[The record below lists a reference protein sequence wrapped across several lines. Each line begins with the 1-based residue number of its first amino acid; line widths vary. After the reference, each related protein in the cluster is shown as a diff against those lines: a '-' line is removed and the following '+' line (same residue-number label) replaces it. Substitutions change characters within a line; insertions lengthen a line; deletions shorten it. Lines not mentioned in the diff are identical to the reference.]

1 MTAPTTDDQEID
13 RAWWKESVIYQIY
26 PRSFN
31 DTDGDGVGDI
41 PGIIEKL
48 DYLDDLGVD
57 IIWLNPVY
65 ESPNADNGYDIADYQ
80 SIMDEF
86 GTMDDWQRLLD
97 GLHDR
102 DIKLIMD
109 LVVNHTSDE
118 HEWFVNAR
126 DVDSEYHDYYIW
138 RNGRTDVDGFTGHHG
153 PADEA
158 PPNEWE
164 SFFGGPAWAYDED
177 VGKWYLHLFDEKQPD
192 LNWENP
198 AVREE
203 VFEMMEWWLDKGIDG
218 FRMDVINLLS
228 KPPEVT
234 DHDPP
239 TNTSQMWDSIDGP
252 RIHEFL
258 DEMHEAVLDDKD
270 VFALGEM
277 IGQGMDMETARRYVG
292 ADGPLSTLFHFDHV
306 LLDHGGEIWETN
318 EWTLNDLRDVF
329 NRWQYGLAED
339 GWNSIYLSN
348 HDQPRLVSRFGND
361 GEYREESA
369 KLLATLIFTLR
380 GTPYIF
386 QGAEIG
392 MTNYPFDSL
401 EEFRDV
407 ETINP
412 VRNALDSG
420 RVDSFEEV
428 KHGLRQN
435 SRDNARTPIQWDNS
449 DNAGFTDGEPWIGVN
464 PNHDEINVDAARA
477 DEDSIWHYY
486 RDLIDLRGDSDVS
499 DVLVYGRYDVLIN
512 DHEEVWSYV
521 RTLGDERLLIT
532 LNFAE
537 WEGHTWIPE
546 AEVDFDP
553 HEMEAELLL
562 SNYGADERATDVDAA
577 AFDLRPWEARIYRLV
592 EAE

>member
-1 MTAPTTDDQEID
+1 MTDTPRDEFIQRE
-13 RAWWKESVIYQIY
+13 WWKESVIYQIY

-31 DTDGDGVGDI
+31 DTNGDGVGDI

-86 GTMDDWQRLLD
+86 GTMEDWENLLE

-118 HEWFVNAR
+118 HEWFVNSR
-126 DVDSEYHDYYIW
+126 DTESEYHDYYIW
-138 RNGRTDVDGFTGHHG
+138 KHGRTDIEGFTGHAG
-153 PADEA
+153 PPDEA

-164 SFFGGPAWAYDED
+164 SFFGGPAWAYDDE

-198 AVREE
+198 DVRDEI
-203 VFEMMEWWLDKGIDG
+203 FEMMEWWLDKGIDG

-228 KPPEVT
+228 KPDSVT
-234 DHDPP
+234 QHDPP
-239 TNTSQMWDSIDGP
+239 LNTTNMWETFDGP
-252 RIHEFL
+252 RMQEFL
-258 DEMHEAVLDDKD
+258 DEMYDRVLKGRD

-277 IGQGMDMETARRYVG
+277 MGRMDMEIAKDYVE
-292 ADGPLSTLFHFDHV
+292 AEGPLSTLFHFDHV
-306 LLDHGGEIWETN
+306 LLDHGGAIWERN
-318 EWTLNDLRDVF
+318 DWDLNDLRDVL
-329 NRWQYGLAED
+329 NRWQYGLD
-339 GWNSIYLSN
+339 QQGWNSIYLSN

-361 GEYREESA
+361 GEYRKESA

-401 EEFRDV
+401 DEFRDV

-420 RVDSFEEV
+420 EIENFDDV
-428 KHGLRQN
+428 KHALRQN
-435 SRDNARTPIQWDNS
+435 SRDNARTPMQWS
-449 DNAGFTDGEPWIGVN
+449 TEDNAGFTDGEPWIGVN
-464 PNHDEINVDAARA
+464 PNYTEINVAEAR
-477 DEDSIWHYY
+477 DDPDSIWNYY
-486 RDLIDLRGDSDVS
+486 RELIELRKEH
-499 DVLVYGRYDVLIN
+499 DVLVYGHYDVLIN
-512 DHEEVWSYV
+512 DHEEIWSYI
-521 RTLGDERLLIT
+521 RTLGDERLLVT

-546 AEVDFDP
+546 GQVDFDP

-562 SNYGADERATDVDAA
+562 SNYGADERATDVDAW
-577 AFDLRPWEARIYRLV
+577 AFDLRPWEARIYRLT
-592 EAE
+592 ESD

>member
-1 MTAPTTDDQEID
+1 MTTTQSDDQLLD
-13 RAWWKESVIYQIY
+13 RHWWKESVIYQIY

-86 GTMDDWQRLLD
+86 GTMEDWETLLD

-102 DIKLIMD
+102 GIKLIMD

-118 HEWFVNAR
+118 HEWFVNSK
-126 DVDSEYHDYYIW
+126 DEQSEYHDYYIW
-138 RNGRTDVDGFTGHHG
+138 KHGRTDIDGFTGHLG
-153 PADEA
+153 PEDEA

-164 SFFGGPAWAYDED
+164 SFFGGPAWAYDEE
-177 VGKWYLHLFDEKQPD
+177 VGKWYLHLFDKKQPD

-198 AVREE
+198 AVRDEI
-203 VFEMMEWWLDKGIDG
+203 FEMMEWWLDKGIDG

-228 KPPEVT
+228 KPDSVT
-234 DHDPP
+234 KHDPP
-239 TNTSQMWDSIDGP
+239 LNNTNMWETFDGP
-252 RIHEFL
+252 RMQEYL
-258 DEMHEAVLDDKD
+258 NEMHDRVLEGRD

-277 IGQGMDMETARRYVG
+277 MGRMDMETAINYVG
-292 ADGPLSTLFHFDHV
+292 EDGPLSTLFHFDHV

-318 EWTLNDLRDVF
+318 EWTLNDLRDSF

-361 GEYREESA
+361 GEYRKESA

-380 GTPYIF
+380 GTPYVF

-401 EEFRDV
+401 DEFRDV
-407 ETINP
+407 ETVNP

-420 RVDSFEEV
+420 EIESFEQV
-428 KHGLRQN
+428 KDGLRHN
-435 SRDNARTPIQWDNS
+435 SRDNARTPMQWDAS
-449 DNAGFTDGEPWIGVN
+449 DKAGFTTGEPWIGVN
-464 PNHDEINVDAARA
+464 PNHDEINVEAARA
-477 DEDSIWHYY
+477 DENSIWHYY
-486 RDLIDLRGDSDVS
+486 RDLIELRKDSDVS
-499 DVLVYGRYDVLIN
+499 DAMVYGRYDVLIN
-512 DHEEVWSYV
+512 EHEEVWSYI
-521 RTLGDERLLIT
+521 RTLGDERLLVT
-532 LNFAE
+532 LNLAE

-546 AEVDFDP
+546 EEVDFDP

-562 SNYGADERATDVDAA
+562 SNYGADETATDVEAA
-577 AFDLRPWEARIYRLV
+577 AFDLRPWEARIYRLH
-592 EAE
+592 

>member
-1 MTAPTTDDQEID
+1 MTAPTTDEQGID

-65 ESPNADNGYDIADYQ
+65 ESPNADNGYDIADYR

-86 GTMDDWQRLLD
+86 GTMDDWEALLD

-138 RNGRTDVDGFTGHHG
+138 RHGRTDVEGFTGHHG
-153 PADEA
+153 PEDEA

-164 SFFGGPAWAYDED
+164 SFFGGPAWAYDEE

-198 AVREE
+198 EVREE
-203 VFEMMEWWLDKGIDG
+203 IFEMMEWWLDKGIDG

-258 DEMHEAVLDDKD
+258 GEMHEAVLADRD

-380 GTPYIF
+380 GTPYVF

-412 VRNALDSG
+412 VENALDSG
-420 RVDSFEEV
+420 RVASFDDI

-435 SRDNARTPIQWDNS
+435 SRDNARTPIQWDAS
-449 DNAGFTDGEPWIGVN
+449 ENAGFTDGEPWIGVN
-464 PNHDEINVDAARA
+464 PNYEEINVAAAR
-477 DEDSIWHYY
+477 DDPESIWHYY
-486 RDLIDLRGDSDVS
+486 RELIELRKHSDVS
-499 DVLVYGRYDVLIN
+499 DVMVYGRYDVLIN
-512 DHEEVWSYV
+512 DHEEVWSYI
-521 RTLGDERLLIT
+521 RTLGDERLLVT

-546 AEVDFDP
+546 EEVEFDP
-553 HEMEAELLL
+553 HEVEAELLL
-562 SNYGADERATDVDAA
+562 SNYGADQRATDVEAA
-577 AFDLRPWEARIYRLV
+577 AFDLRPWEARIYRLQ
-592 EAE
+592 

>member
-1 MTAPTTDDQEID
+1 MSETSPDEQLLD

-26 PRSFN
+26 PRSYN

-80 SIMDEF
+80 SIMAEF
-86 GTMDDWQRLLD
+86 GTMADWEDLLD

-118 HEWFVNAR
+118 HEWFVNSR
-126 DVDSEYHDYYIW
+126 DPESEYHDYYIW
-138 RNGRTDVDGFTGHHG
+138 KHGRTDVEGFTGHHG
-153 PADEA
+153 PEDEA
-158 PPNEWE
+158 PPNEWG

-177 VGKWYLHLFDEKQPD
+177 VGKWYLHLFDVKQPD

-198 AVREE
+198 DVRDEI
-203 VFEMMEWWLDKGIDG
+203 FEMMEWWLEKGIDG

-239 TNTSQMWDSIDGP
+239 TNTSNMWDSIDGP
-252 RIHEFL
+252 RIHEFM
-258 DEMHEAVLDDKD
+258 DEMHERVLAERD

-277 IGQGMDMETARRYVG
+277 IGQGMDMETAKRYVG
-292 ADGPLSTLFHFDHV
+292 RDGPLSTLFHFDHV
-306 LLDHGGEIWETN
+306 LLDHGGKIWETN

-401 EEFRDV
+401 DEFRDV

-420 RVDSFEEV
+420 EIESFEQV

-435 SRDNARTPIQWDNS
+435 SRDNARTPMQWS
-449 DNAGFTDGEPWIGVN
+449 DAPQAGFTDGEPWLGVN
-464 PNHDEINVDAARA
+464 PNHDEINVEAAR
-477 DEDSIWHYY
+477 DDPESIWHYY
-486 RDLIDLRGDSDVS
+486 RDLIDLRKNSDVS
-499 DVLVYGRYDVLIN
+499 DVMVYGRYDVLIN
-512 DHEEVWSYV
+512 EHEEVWSYI
-521 RTLGDERLLIT
+521 RTLGDERLLVT
-532 LNFAE
+532 LNLAE
-537 WEGHTWIPE
+537 WEGHTWIPAE
-546 AEVDFDP
+546 EVDFDP

-562 SNYGADERATDVDAA
+562 SNYGADETATDVEAA
-577 AFDLRPWEARIYRLV
+577 AFDLRPWEARIYRLTSK
-592 EAE
+592 

>member
-1 MTAPTTDDQEID
+1 MTTTDTDEQLLD

-48 DYLDDLGVD
+48 DYLDELGVD

-80 SIMDEF
+80 SIMDGF
-86 GTMDDWQRLLD
+86 GSMDDWEALLD

-126 DVDSEYHDYYIW
+126 DPDSEYHDYYVW
-138 RNGRTDVDGFTGHHG
+138 KQGRTDIDGFTGHLG
-153 PADEA
+153 PANEA

-164 SFFGGPAWAYDED
+164 SFFGGPAWAYDEN
-177 VGKWYLHLFDEKQPD
+177 VEKWYLHLFDEKQPD

-198 AVREE
+198 EVREE
-203 VFEMMEWWLDKGIDG
+203 IFEMMEWWLDKGIDG

-228 KPPEVT
+228 KPESVT
-234 DHDPP
+234 NHDPP
-239 TNTSQMWDSIDGP
+239 QNDTAVWETFDGP
-252 RIHEFL
+252 RMQEFL
-258 DEMHEAVLDDKD
+258 DTMHDEVLAGRD

-277 IGQGMDMETARRYVG
+277 MGRMDMETAIDYVG
-292 ADGPLSTLFHFDHV
+292 RDGPLSTLFHFDHV

-318 EWTLNDLRDVF
+318 EWTLNDLRDSF

-361 GEYREESA
+361 EEYRAESA
-369 KLLATLIFTLR
+369 KLLATLLFTLR

-401 EEFRDV
+401 DEFRDV

-412 VRNALDSG
+412 VRNALESG
-420 RVDSFEEV
+420 EIEDFDNI
-428 KHGLRQN
+428 KHGLRHN
-435 SRDNARTPIQWDNS
+435 SRDNARTPMQWDDS
-449 DNAGFTDGEPWIGVN
+449 EHAGFTDGEPWIGVN
-464 PNHDEINVDAARA
+464 PNHDEINVEAARK
-477 DEDSIWHYY
+477 DKNSIWHYY
-486 RDLIDLRGDSDVS
+486 RELIALRKESAVS
-499 DVLVYGRYDVLIN
+499 DVMVYGDYEVLIN
-512 DHEEVWSYV
+512 DHEEVWSYI
-521 RTLGDERLLIT
+521 RTLGDDRLLIT

-537 WEGHTWIPE
+537 WEGHTWIP
-546 AEVDFDP
+546 ADEVEFDP
-553 HEMEAELLL
+553 HEKTAELLL
-562 SNYGADERATDVDAA
+562 CNYGADARATDVDAE
-577 AFDLRPWEARIYRLV
+577 AFDLRPWEARIYRLR
-592 EAE
+592 

>member
-1 MTAPTTDDQEID
+1 MTDTQPDDQFIRRE
-13 RAWWKESVIYQIY
+13 WWKESVIYQIY

-31 DTDGDGVGDI
+31 DTNGDGVGDI

-86 GTMDDWQRLLD
+86 GTMEDWENLLE

-118 HEWFVNAR
+118 HEWFVNSR
-126 DVDSEYHDYYIW
+126 DPDSEYHDYYIW
-138 RNGRTDVDGFTGHHG
+138 KHGRTDIEGFTGHHG
-153 PADEA
+153 PEDEA

-164 SFFGGPAWAYDED
+164 SFFGGPAWAYDEE

-198 AVREE
+198 DVRDEI
-203 VFEMMEWWLDKGIDG
+203 FEMMEWWLDKGIDG

-228 KPPEVT
+228 KPDSVT
-234 DHDPP
+234 QHDPP
-239 TNTSQMWDSIDGP
+239 LNTTNMWETFDGP
-252 RIHEFL
+252 RMYEYL
-258 DEMHEAVLDDKD
+258 EEMYDRVLDGRD

-277 IGQGMDMETARRYVG
+277 MGWMDMDTAQDYVE
-292 ADGPLSTLFHFDHV
+292 AEGPLSTLFHFDHV
-306 LLDHGGEIWETN
+306 LLDHGGEIWERDD
-318 EWTLNDLRDVF
+318 WTLNELRDVL
-329 NRWQYGLAED
+329 NRWQHGLAEK

-361 GEYREESA
+361 GEYRVESA
-369 KLLATLIFTLR
+369 KLLATLVFTLR

-401 EEFRDV
+401 DEFRDV

-412 VRNALDSG
+412 VQNALDSG
-420 RVDSFEEV
+420 EIESFESV
-428 KHGLRQN
+428 KGALRQN
-435 SRDNARTPIQWDNS
+435 SRDNARTPMQWS
-449 DNAGFTDGEPWIGVN
+449 DAENAGFTDGEPWIGVN
-464 PNHDEINVDAARA
+464 PNYTEINVEAARN
-477 DEDSIWHYY
+477 DPDSIWNYY
-486 RDLIDLRGDSDVS
+486 RELIQLRKDEDVM
-499 DVLVYGRYDVLIN
+499 VYGHYDVLLN
-512 DHEEVWSYV
+512 DHEEIWAYT
-521 RTLGDERLLIT
+521 RTLGDERLLVT
-532 LNFAE
+532 LNLAE
-537 WEGHTWIPE
+537 WDGHFWIDDE
-546 AEVDFDP
+546 EVDFDP
-553 HEMEAELLL
+553 QNVEAELLIG
-562 SNYGADERATDVDAA
+562 NYGADEQATDVDPA
-577 AFDLRPWEARIYRLV
+577 AFDLRPWEARVYRLT
-592 EAE
+592 END

>member
-1 MTAPTTDDQEID
+1 MTDTQPDDQFIRRE
-13 RAWWKESVIYQIY
+13 WWKESVIYQIY

-31 DTDGDGVGDI
+31 DTNGDGVGDI

-86 GTMDDWQRLLD
+86 GTMDDWENLLE

-118 HEWFVNAR
+118 HEWFVNSR
-126 DVDSEYHDYYIW
+126 DTDSEYHDYYIW
-138 RNGRTDVDGFTGHHG
+138 KHGRTDIEGLTGHAG
-153 PADEA
+153 PEDEA

-164 SFFGGPAWAYDED
+164 SFFGGPAWAYDEE

-198 AVREE
+198 DVRDEI
-203 VFEMMEWWLDKGIDG
+203 FEMMEWWLDKGIDG

-228 KPPEVT
+228 KPDSVT
-234 DHDPP
+234 QHDPP
-239 TNTSQMWDSIDGP
+239 LNTTNMWETFDGP
-252 RIHEFL
+252 RMQEFL
-258 DEMHEAVLDDKD
+258 DEMSDRVLEGRD

-277 IGQGMDMETARRYVG
+277 MGRMDMDTAQDYVE
-292 ADGPLSTLFHFDHV
+292 AEGPLSTLFHFDHV
-306 LLDHGGEIWETN
+306 LLDHGGAIWERN
-318 EWTLNDLRDVF
+318 DWDLNDLRDVL
-329 NRWQYGLAED
+329 NRWQYGLAEK

-369 KLLATLIFTLR
+369 KLLATLVFTLR

-401 EEFRDV
+401 DEFRDV

-412 VRNALDSG
+412 VQNALDSG
-420 RVDSFEEV
+420 AIESFDSV
-428 KHGLRQN
+428 KHALRQN
-435 SRDNARTPIQWDNS
+435 SRDNARTPMQWS
-449 DNAGFTDGEPWIGVN
+449 DDENAGFTDGEPWIGVN
-464 PNHDEINVDAARA
+464 PNHTEINVEAARA
-477 DEDSIWHYY
+477 DPDSIWNYY
-486 RDLIDLRGDSDVS
+486 RELIDLRKNSDVS
-499 DVLVYGRYDVLIN
+499 DVMVYGHYDVLIN
-512 DHEEVWSYV
+512 DHEEVWSYI
-521 RTLGDERLLIT
+521 RTLGDERLLVT

-546 AEVDFDP
+546 ADVDFDP

-562 SNYGADERATDVDAA
+562 SNYGADQRATDVDAW
-577 AFDLRPWEARIYRLV
+577 AFDLRPWEARIYRLT
-592 EAE
+592 ESD